1 MREHPS
7 KKGKPQIVLVDH
19 GLYKT
24 LDRDFQDAYARLWKG
39 IAMANIPDI
48 KASCEQLGV
57 RKMVNPSP
65 RRGSTC
71 IRAKAL
77 IFFRFSFGQYPL
89 LASMLTSRPFDE
101 VIERSRTQ
109 SLEAT
114 SGGNDGGDKAVIR
127 GYAQRYLKDIIAM
140 LDIVPRQMLL
150 IFKLN
155 DCLRHVDMALG
166 SPVNTLAVAGKY
178 ASRRVFESDRRKQR
192 ESNGGVL
199 GLLQAWLSYARVL
212 FRISGYEI
220 LSRLEMMRHTRE
232 LK

>member
-1 MREHPS
+1 LREHPS

-57 RKMVNPSP
+57 RKM
-65 RRGSTC
+65 
-71 IRAKAL
+71 
-77 IFFRFSFGQYPL
+77 YPL